1 MPRHS
6 RPRLRRVLA
15 GEEVRPL
22 GGDKPIKVDIRV
34 IAASHRDIRQ
44 MIEAGQFREDLY
56 YRLNG
61 ATLKLPALRER
72 ADKGYLIE
80 RLFIELSEQRQR
92 PPRLRGDAMSAL
104 LGYAWPGNIRELRNA
119 LQYALATCE
128 GEEITV
134 DDLPEQCLPSPGPR
148 LLAPAEQ
155 ARTLSADP
163 AAQLEATLRRHR
175 WNVSAAARE
184 LSLSRPTIYRW
195 MKVYNIVPPK
205 AWE

>member
-1 MPRHS
+1 
-6 RPRLRRVLA
+6 
-15 GEEVRPL
+15 
-22 GGDKPIKVDIRV
+22 VDIRV
-34 IAASHRDIRQ
+34 IAASHRDLRQ
-44 MIEAGQFREDLY
+44 MIDAGQFREDLY

-80 RLFIELSEQRQR
+80 RLFRELSEQRQR

-104 LGYAWPGNIRELRNA
+104 LGYAWPGNIRELRNV

-134 DDLPEQCLPSPGPR
+134 DDLPEECLPSLNLRPLPA
-148 LLAPAEQ
+148 APQ
-155 ARTLSADP
+155 AMTVAADP
-163 AAQLEATLRRHR
+163 AAQLAECLRRHR

-184 LSLSRPTIYRW
+184 LSLSRPTLYRW
-195 MKVYNIVPPK
+195 MRVYHIVPPN
-205 AWE
+205 AQD